1 MANNHIEFQY
11 GAGVIW
17 QVSGKRSLYSVNG
30 IKKKKQSHRCT
41 HRHTHRCTDTHKRN
55 YRALSLS
62 VSKNKLQGH
71 QGLKC
76 QCYLKGN
83 ISEYI
88 WSLGIGK
95 DFLRCR
101 VENTKKKVDKHD
113 RIKVN
118 NIFMKDILKK
128 VKRQLQTGRRYLK
141 KIVLRMSIKNMKNSN
156 KSVNNNKK
164 DK

>member
-1 MANNHIEFQY
+1 MLFK
-11 GAGVIW
+11 
-17 QVSGKRSLYSVNG
+17 GKYKWIYLEPWDREGFLKV
-30 IKKKKQSHRCT
+30 QSR
-41 HRHTHRCTDTHKRN
+41 K
-55 YRALSLS
+55 Y
-62 VSKNKLQGH
+62 
-71 QGLKC
+71 
-76 QCYLKGN
+76 
-83 ISEYI
+83 
-88 WSLGIGK
+88 
-95 DFLRCR
+95 
-101 VENTKKKVDKHD
+101 KKKVDKHD